1 MQNKI
6 VPRPDISI
14 NLTDDQ
20 KYVIKK
26 TWIKIEENRTK
37 IGKQTFVRWEF
48 WQLKYSFNLEIQNI
62 QKSNLLLYRYETE
75 VIFFG

>member
-1 MQNKI
+1 MGCSSSMQNKV

-37 IGKQTFVRWEF
+37 IGKQTFVR
-48 WQLKYSFNLEIQNI
+48 
-62 QKSNLLLYRYETE
+62 
-75 VIFFG
+75 